1 MVNGNKINR
10 SCFHVLS
17 FHMHGTKLCTKQ
29 HTLRAVGGCHGDGR
43 DAGRVGR
50 GSVDHEAV
58 LQDDDAVG
66 VVLRRHPARTA
77 TDGAELGVECRAETH
92 ADVTGAVGR

>member
-1 MVNGNKINR
+1 MVHVRVQGSKINR
-10 SCFHVLS
+10 SCIIR
-17 FHMHGTKLCTKQ
+17 G

-43 DAGRVGR
+43 DSGRVGR

-77 TDGAELGVECRAETH
+77 DAAGGAELGVKSRAESH
-92 ADVTGAVGR
+92 AHVTGAVGRD